1 MGDKTGPLD
10 RRLALHLDRLCIEN
24 RLSHQRDP
32 FKHDRSDLAAAVE
45 AGFDVLT
52 VLIAIG
58 LDGSHGHERTHLDL
72 IRTAS
77 ELGHLYLL
85 SPILD

>member
-1 MGDKTGPLD
+1 MGDKTGLFD
-10 RRLALHLDRLCIEN
+10 RRLVLHMDRLCIEN
-24 RLSHQRDP
+24 RLSYQRDL
-32 FKHDRSDLAAAVE
+32 FNHYRSDQAAAVE
-45 AGFDVLT
+45 AGFDVRT
-52 VLIAIG
+52 ALIAIG
-58 LDGSHGHERTHLDL
+58 LDVSHGHERIDLDA

>member
-1 MGDKTGPLD
+1 MRCMHAVLRLDGSNGSLDILAIYLHIGDSTPLED
-10 RRLALHLDRLCIEN
+10 
-24 RLSHQRDP
+24 
-32 FKHDRSDLAAAVE
+32 AVE
-45 AGFDVLT
+45 AGFDVRT
-52 VLIAIG
+52 ALITIG
-58 LDGSHGHERTHLDL
+58 LDVSHGHERIDLDA